1 MPPTYGILLLTLFSI
16 TAVMHAALCPIYG
29 PVFPPAKDLVDSPA
43 SRDAVTHIDA
53 ALDDAL
59 ASGKSIH
66 GPVSFDETV
75 SIQIFDKEGA
85 VFEHYNEG
93 VDVAGGESDG
103 REVNGGPVY
112 RVGSVSKLYAVYLL
126 LVVAGDHVFSDPAVK
141 YLPEWEGVAYWDDVS
156 GGALAGQI
164 GVVADLYD
172 VDSIAGGGLGAQFP
186 RAFPELS
193 EDENS
198 PSVAKAGIQLSFRYR
213 RQVELQ
219 SPSRYW
225 RQVGRQL
232 SFRYCRQ
239 VELQTR
245 FSYPIHLVHNSSCQF
260 LSGNGLSHGHG
271 HVLQHTKAKSQSEQ
285 CWTQWSAIVAGQ
297 PDRLPHSRWLDPSE
311 RQHYCLDELDC
322 RDRCRGA
329 DEGDVR
335 LPALMSSAV

>member
-29 PVFPPAKDLVDSPA
+29 PVFPPAKGLVDSPA

-198 PSVAKAGIQLSFRYR
+198 PSSSSNHPLGTGGKSGANYPFVTAGKSNSKHASATPFISYTTLPANFS
-213 RQVELQ
+213 QVTVSVTATVTSYSTPRQ
-219 SPSRYW
+219 SPSPSNAGHSGAPSSPGNPIDSPIPAGW
-225 RQVGRQL
+225 IPL
-232 SFRYCRQ
+232 SVSTTVLTSSI
-239 VELQTR
+239 VETVVMV
-245 FSYPIHLVHNSSCQF
+245 P
-260 LSGNGLSHGHG
+260 
-271 HVLQHTKAKSQSEQ
+271 TKA
-285 CWTQWSAIVAGQ
+285 T
-297 PDRLPHSRWLDPSE
+297 
-311 RQHYCLDELDC
+311 
-322 RDRCRGA
+322 
-329 DEGDVR
+329 
-335 LPALMSSAV
+335 